1 MRPQETG
8 AARMLN
14 DTKRRAPQFVL
25 LSQHYELT
33 PRGLAIERAIS
44 SQGVKNFPHFME
56 HVVHRRVHTNPPRVT
71 CPRRGTR

>member
-1 MRPQETG
+1 MKPQETET
-8 AARMLN
+8 ARRIN

-25 LSQHYELT
+25 FSQHYELT
-33 PRGLAIERAIS
+33 PRNLGVLESAKS

-56 HVVHRRVHTNPPRVT
+56 HVSSSPCAQETTT